1 MADEIETLD
10 ELVERA
16 ELREV
21 VIHEVGAERVT
32 GPDPEAID
40 LPPEQLHAPGSPD
53 DFAALDIAT
62 RLSDDQI
69 GVRCRIDTRNAYG
82 SFHADA
88 EVVFGLPVPVA
99 EQSCNDIMGPFV
111 ELIGLQAV
119 FPYIRAAVASLA
131 AQLSVAASP
140 MPFLRPGDVAL
151 SSAEPPAE
159 QEVPEGLLAM
169 GTVQVT
175 NDDGSVTQVAEFF
188 VDAATGELVRLGDA
202 DGDAHELLDMMAR
215 LAPAFAGPNAVEG
228 AEGVDWEWVIHQRGE
243 QAARELAEELRMSCG
258 DAAADEWTAEIDRI
272 VNEAALETSAAS
284 LGEALEAL
292 HTAIASTREVVNL
305 PETTDGDNERGALTT
320 LLAAAEKVMAE
331 LDEFRTAA
339 S

>member
-62 RLSDDQI
+62 RLSDEQI

-82 SFHADA
+82 SFHVDA

-99 EQSCNDIMGPFV
+99 DQSCNDVMGPFV

-272 VNEAALETSAAS
+272 VSEVALETSAAS

-292 HTAIASTREVVNL
+292 HTAIASTREVVSL
-305 PETTDGDNERGALTT
+305 PEATDGDNERAALTK
-320 LLAAAEKVMAE
+320 LLAAADKVMAE